1 MSEKGPC
8 YNCDKRHSLCHSSC
22 EDYLRFRKW
31 LDERNEQRRRNKEKE
46 QCYYSRRKYR

>member
-1 MSEKGPC
+1 MSKEGPC

-22 EDYLRFRKW
+22 EDYLRFRKM
-31 LDERNEQRRRNKEKE
+31 LDERKNKEKE